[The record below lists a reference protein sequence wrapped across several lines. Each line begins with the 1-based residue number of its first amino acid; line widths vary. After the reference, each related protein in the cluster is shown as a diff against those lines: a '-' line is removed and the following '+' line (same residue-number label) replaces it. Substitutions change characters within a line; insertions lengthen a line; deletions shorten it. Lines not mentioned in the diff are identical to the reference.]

1 MHGKDIIKCEIFEWK
16 ISFYLHRKPIYYIL
30 NMKQLKL
37 HEDGLDKQQ
46 NNFETNKLI
55 PNNVILNKRKND
67 AKNKEFDN
75 DHNKIEDKES

>member
-1 MHGKDIIKCEIFEWK
+1 
-16 ISFYLHRKPIYYIL
+16 
-30 NMKQLKL
+30 MKQLKL